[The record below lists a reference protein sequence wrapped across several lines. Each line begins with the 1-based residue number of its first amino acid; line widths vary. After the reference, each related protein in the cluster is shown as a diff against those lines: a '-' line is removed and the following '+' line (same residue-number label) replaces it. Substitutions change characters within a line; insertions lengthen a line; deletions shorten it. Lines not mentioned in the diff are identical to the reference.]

1 MNVYSWTHRQRYT
14 YIHMSSCAH
23 TCMDTYK
30 RLQRQ
35 IGIDT
40 QPLTETDTNMH
51 GPVYTETDYRQI
63 YTNKLYRYKDMHI
76 HTCTETSSHVYTNMW
91 TGIAH
96 RYTWTLTRAVISKA
110 HGSESLH

>member
-76 HTCTETSSHVYTNMW
+76 HTCTETSSHVYTNM
-91 TGIAH
+91 
-96 RYTWTLTRAVISKA
+96 
-110 HGSESLH
+110 